1 MTDISAHLKRFPNAR
16 PSTLSYLE
24 RRAALH
30 AQLRNEIE
38 QSRAANRTPR
48 QWLKYY
54 AGKLK
59 VLAGEWKNAMH

>member
-1 MTDISAHLKRFPNAR
+1 MNTSVRDYLRKYPSAR
-16 PSTLSYLE
+16 PGTLALIE

-30 AQLRNEIE
+30 AQLRDEIE

-59 VLAGEWKNAMH
+59 VLAGEWRA

>member
-1 MTDISAHLKRFPNAR
+1 MNTSVREYLRKYPNAR
-16 PSTLSYLE
+16 TSTLSYLE
-24 RRAALH
+24 RRAAIH
-30 AQLRNEIE
+30 AQLRDEIE

-59 VLAGEWKNAMH
+59 VLAGEWRA